1 MNDAIRS
8 VVEQIRVAQVAQKA
22 AEDKAAVD
30 RMKVWDDEVIKRT
43 NAPTSDGQKQP
54 AVPAPRTAPE
64 QDTGRYEGVM
74 IQGGNDKYGNLNGTD
89 ESRRALARD
98 IAAERET
105 ATIGPGLIK
114 RNLNRPIAQPT
125 MADSTPVYNP
135 YYDSGTGMAKTNPY
149 LQGRQKR
156 G

>member
-1 MNDAIRS
+1 MFENLRDLRGKLA
-8 VVEQIRVAQVAQKA
+8 EAEAAEKA
-22 AEDKAAVD
+22 AAEKAAVD

-43 NAPTSDGQKQP
+43 NAPTPGNQTQP

-98 IAAERET
+98 MAAERMT
-105 ATIGPGLIK
+105 TTIGPGLIK
-114 RNLNRPIAQPT
+114 RNLNKPIVQPT
-125 MADSTPVYNP
+125 MGDSTPVYNP
-135 YYDSGTGMAKTNPY
+135 YYDSGTGMATTNPY

>member
-8 VVEQIRVAQVAQKA
+8 VLEQIRVAQAAEKA
-22 AEDKAAVD
+22 AAEKAAVD

-43 NAPTSDGQKQP
+43 NAPTAGGQPQP

-64 QDTGRYEGVM
+64 QDTG
-74 IQGGNDKYGNLNGTD
+74 DKYGNLNGTD

-98 IAAERET
+98 MAAERMT
-105 ATIGPGLIK
+105 TTIGPGLIK
-114 RNLNRPIAQPT
+114 RNLNKPIVQPT
-125 MADSTPVYNP
+125 MGDSTPVYNP
-135 YYDSGTGMAKTNPY
+135 YYDSGTGMATTNPY

>member
-8 VVEQIRVAQVAQKA
+8 VLEQIRVAQAAEKA
-22 AEDKAAVD
+22 AAEKAAVD

-43 NAPTSDGQKQP
+43 NAPTAGGQPQP

-64 QDTGRYEGVM
+64 QDTGRYEGIM

-98 IAAERET
+98 MAAERMT
-105 ATIGPGLIK
+105 TTIGPGLIK
-114 RNLNRPIAQPT
+114 RNLNKPIVQPT
-125 MADSTPVYNP
+125 MGDSTPVYNP
-135 YYDSGTGMAKTNPY
+135 YYDSGTGMSTTNPY